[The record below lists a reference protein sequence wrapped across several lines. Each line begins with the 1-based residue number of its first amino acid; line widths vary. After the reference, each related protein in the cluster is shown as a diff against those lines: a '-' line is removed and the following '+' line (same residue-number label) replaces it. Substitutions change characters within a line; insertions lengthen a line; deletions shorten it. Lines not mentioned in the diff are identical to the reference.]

1 MPGGQTGS
9 HQAWN
14 IFPSNTS
21 PRVPCV
27 RRQSW
32 PRRLPGRAVPNLALP
47 RVALPG
53 LRLRHGWDRR
63 GSAPPGHPTGSPR
76 ATCLARTPQGPWGGP
91 ARCPQLWP
99 SSSRTPKSH
108 KTPERSRPRVPT
120 VPQNPAGT
128 HSARAA
134 PRGRLLHVPPALRR
148 GGRRKFLAARASSG
162 AEQPGSRGP
171 VPPPRSPPTHPLPP
185 VSLTHRLRRAA
196 SRERARGSL
205 EPRREGLPSLSLTS
219 GSCSWMGPGHS

>member
-1 MPGGQTGS
+1 MC
-9 HQAWN
+9 A
-14 IFPSNTS
+14 
-21 PRVPCV
+21 
-27 RRQSW
+27 
-32 PRRLPGRAVPNLALP
+32 GRAGPD
-47 RVALPG
+47 G
-53 LRLRHGWDRR
+53 
-63 GSAPPGHPTGSPR
+63 
-76 ATCLARTPQGPWGGP
+76 CQG
-91 ARCPQLWP
+91 ARCPTWRCPGWHCPGCASGTAGTGGAQHLQDTPRAHPELCAWHGHPRDRGEAQHGAP
-99 SSSRTPKSH
+99 SSGCPPAGPPSPTR
-108 KTPERSRPRVPT
+108 TPERSRPRVPT

-205 EPRREGLPSLSLTS
+205 EPWREGLPSLSLTS

>member
-1 MPGGQTGS
+1 MC
-9 HQAWN
+9 A
-14 IFPSNTS
+14 
-21 PRVPCV
+21 
-27 RRQSW
+27 
-32 PRRLPGRAVPNLALP
+32 GRAGPDGCQGARCP
-47 RVALPG
+47 TWHCPG
-53 LRLRHGWDRR
+53 WHCPGCASGTAGTGG

-76 ATCLARTPQGPWGGP
+76 ATCLAQTPQGLWGGP
-91 ARCPQLWP
+91 VRCPQLWP